1 MLQTRRRFSIHVIKD
16 EVQALVAK
24 GKLDRQAQLFRLSR
38 YFVDDEWKDIEH
50 MLTLNEYLLRDS
62 VSDLLDKESWMN
74 D

>member
-50 MLTLNEYLLRDS
+50 LLTLNEYLLRDS